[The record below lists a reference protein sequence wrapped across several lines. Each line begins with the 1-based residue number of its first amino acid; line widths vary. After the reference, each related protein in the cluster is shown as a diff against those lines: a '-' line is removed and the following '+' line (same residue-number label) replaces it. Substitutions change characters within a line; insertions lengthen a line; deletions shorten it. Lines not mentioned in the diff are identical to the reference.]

1 MNGFQSMASKLF
13 DYEEGRLN
21 QEETL
26 ALFQSLVD
34 SGMISE
40 LQGSHQRTAQAMIDA
55 GLISLPAS
63 GSELTHS

>member
-1 MNGFQSMASKLF
+1 MNGFQSIASKLF

-34 SGMISE
+34 SGMILE
-40 LQGSHQRTAQAMIDA
+40 LQG
-55 GLISLPAS
+55 
-63 GSELTHS
+63 